1 VACRSGDVNSRYDA
15 LVTLV
20 VTSSLLVVVCGV
32 AAALLAPWLLR
43 RTPEPELEPDEVKIP
58 YVELATWQFSLAA
71 GAWAAALA
79 TAAVIGVDPARLGPW
94 LVVAVVGALASVVD
108 IATTWIP
115 RRWLHVGWTLT
126 AVSVIGSAWSVGDW
140 PGVGRAAI
148 GVAIIGGL
156 YGLVYLVALQLK
168 QHIFGFADV
177 RLGVLTGMVAGWR
190 SIPTATSALVLGSLV
205 GALWGV
211 VNLVRRRRDPYA
223 YGPGIV
229 LGPYIALVIAV
240 LTQR

>member
-1 VACRSGDVNSRYDA
+1 M
-15 LVTLV
+15 TLV

-43 RTPEPELEPDEVKIP
+43 RTPEPELEPDEVKTP
-58 YVELATWQFSLAA
+58 YAELATWRFSVAA

-79 TAAVIGVDPARLGPW
+79 AAAVIGVEPDRLGPW

-115 RRWLHVGWTLT
+115 RRWLHVGWLLT
-126 AVSVIGSAWSVGDW
+126 ALAVLGSAWSVDDW
-140 PGVGRAAI
+140 SAVGRSAI
-148 GVAIIGGL
+148 GLAIIGGL
-156 YGLVYLVALQLK
+156 YGLVYLVSVLLNRGF
-168 QHIFGFADV
+168 FGFADV

-190 SIPTATSALVLGSLV
+190 SIATATSALVLGSLI

-211 VNLVRRRRDPYA
+211 VNLLRRRREPYA

-229 LGPYIALVIAV
+229 LGPYVALVVAM
-240 LTQR
+240 LSQR